1 MKAADFNE
9 PEPTNELKRFL
20 ASLFAFPGISHS
32 WLNMPFRWSIVNL
45 TKIAQCTSNLTS
57 NLARVTWSIS
67 YPGLKDEQQ
76 LKVRN
81 PAWKRVAP
89 EPKSI
94 PSARALLVTCIW
106 FPFRWSIVNLTKI
119 AQCTSN
125 LTSNLARVTWSI
137 SYPGLKDEQQLKV
150 RNPAWKRVAPEP
162 KSIPSARALLVTCIW
177 FPLGLWR
184 ANHWPVRACI
194 QRWPASKYALRPH
207 SSL

>member
-1 MKAADFNE
+1 MNLNATVMKAADFNE

-32 WLNMPFRWSIVNL
+32 WLNMPFRWSM
-45 TKIAQCTSNLTS
+45 
-57 NLARVTWSIS
+57 
-67 YPGLKDEQQ
+67 
-76 LKVRN
+76 
-81 PAWKRVAP
+81 
-89 EPKSI
+89 
-94 PSARALLVTCIW
+94 
-106 FPFRWSIVNLTKI
+106 VNLTKI